1 MIETI
6 DYIEERLMKKLL
18 ILAALTVPATAM
30 ADVTLYGIMK
40 GGMNYKQTK
49 LAGAKDGSTTNVR
62 DYGSRIGFR
71 GNEDLGNGLKAIW
84 QVEQT
89 VSLAGNTTTGWS
101 NRESFVGLTGDF
113 GTLRIGNLRNYFDS
127 DMRQTDAWE
136 YDAGLDWATGLKM
149 YNRHTMRHGSAI
161 RYDSP
166 NFSGFEAAL
175 QYISSDNENKEIGGS
190 NSGLDENGKP
200 FTDKAKYILGLKYAN
215 AGIYA
220 KYGFMLNN
228 QGYMKD
234 GERKAMQIHRVEA
247 GYNANNLI
255 VSLGYEYGKGV
266 TPFGKATQLATEE
279 ALPEGKAVDSHQVV
293 VTSSYTMGNLTPRVT
308 YAHGFK
314 EKNVSTGDKSDNSKY
329 DQVIVGGDYA
339 LSKRTTA
346 LLNVGWMKFGPS
358 EAKTQQT
365 AVNLGMR
372 HMF

>member
-18 ILAALTVPATAM
+18 ILAALTVPAAAM

-49 LAGAKDGSTTNVR
+49 LAGVKDGSTTNVR

-101 NRESFVGLTGDF
+101 NRESFMGLTGDF

-149 YNRHTMRHGSAI
+149 YNRHTRRHGSAI

-175 QYISSDNENKEIGGS
+175 QYISSDNENEEVGGV
-190 NSGLDENGKP
+190 NIAGKR
-200 FTDKAKYILGLKYAN
+200 DSAKYVLGLKYAN
-215 AGIYA
+215 AGLYA

-228 QGYMKD
+228 EGYMKD
-234 GERKAMQIHRVEA
+234 GDRKAMQIHRLET
-247 GYNANNLI
+247 GYNANNLV

-266 TPFGKATQLATEE
+266 ASFGQKTQLNTPEE
-279 ALPEGKAVDSHQVV
+279 VLPEGKAVDSHQVV

-346 LLNVGWMKFGPS
+346 LLNVGWMKFGPN

>member
-1 MIETI
+1 
-6 DYIEERLMKKLL
+6 MKKLL

-30 ADVTLYGIMK
+30 ADVTLYGILK

-49 LAGAKDGSTTNVR
+49 LDGNKDGSTTNVR

-84 QVEQT
+84 QIEQT
-89 VSLAGNTTTGWS
+89 VSLAGNTSTGWT
-101 NRESFVGLTGDF
+101 NRESFVGLQGDF
-113 GTLRIGNLRNYFDS
+113 GTLRVGNLRNYFDS
-127 DMRQTDAWE
+127 DMRMTDAWE

-149 YNRHTMRHGSAI
+149 YNRHTRRHGSAI

-166 NFSGFEAAL
+166 NFSGFEAAV
-175 QYISSDNENKEIGGS
+175 QYISSDNENEEL
-190 NSGLDENGKP
+190 SGMNEEGKR
-200 FTDKAKYILGLKYAN
+200 DSAKYVLGLKYAN
-215 AGIYA
+215 AGLYA

-228 QGYMKD
+228 EGYIKD
-234 GERKAMQIHRVEA
+234 GDRKAMQIHRLEA

-266 TPFGKATQLATEE
+266 APFGQKTQLNPPEE
-279 ALPEGKAVDSHQVV
+279 VLAEGKAVDSHQVV
-293 VTSSYTMGNLTPRVT
+293 VTSSYTMGNLTPRIT

-314 EKNVSTGDKSDNSKY
+314 EKNASTGDKMDDSTYN
-329 DQVIVGGDYA
+329 QVIVGGDYA
-339 LSKRTTA
+339 LSKRTTG
-346 LLNVGWMKFGPS
+346 LLNVGWIKFGAN

-365 AVNLGMR
+365 AVNLGIR